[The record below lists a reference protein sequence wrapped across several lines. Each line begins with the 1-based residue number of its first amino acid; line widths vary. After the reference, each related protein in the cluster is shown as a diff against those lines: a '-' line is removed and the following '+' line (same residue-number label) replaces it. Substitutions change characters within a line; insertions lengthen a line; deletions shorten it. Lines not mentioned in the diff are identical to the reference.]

1 MKQTSEKSEVPAAEL
16 QTGDEK
22 DSEQT
27 GAKKSGTRVKNIYSR
42 PSVKFSFT
50 LSTHESQLIFR
61 HTIRKMKLKGKLPP
75 IPINSTPDWLRKGSA
90 LTVLNIRE
98 R

>member
-27 GAKKSGTRVKNIYSR
+27 GAKKSGTRVKN
-42 PSVKFSFT
+42 PK
-50 LSTHESQLIFR
+50 SQTFILEFY
-61 HTIRKMKLKGKLPP
+61 
-75 IPINSTPDWLRKGSA
+75 
-90 LTVLNIRE
+90 
-98 R
+98 